1 LTEAVR
7 IVASVA
13 REVQV
18 SAGGLYDLG
27 YHVVW
32 CAKFRHPVRSGRSAA
47 PCKGLIRA
55 KPGEHGWRIVA
66 LEIMPDHVHL
76 FVKAHRSDCP
86 SRVASQFT
94 GFTSRWLRAEFPH
107 LRSRLRSTW
116 RWPYFAAG
124 VGTVSAQAVCWYT
137 GPQHGRRWR
146 KERAQ

>member
-1 LTEAVR
+1 
-7 IVASVA
+7 VA
-13 REVQV
+13 
-18 SAGGLYDLG
+18 
-27 YHVVW
+27 
-32 CAKFRHPVRSGRSAA
+32 P
-47 PCKGLIRA
+47 
-55 KPGEHGWRIVA
+55 
-66 LEIMPDHVHL
+66 EIMPDHVHL